1 MKNAFV
7 CSLIA
12 LVLAGCAVEV
22 KTMHSPSADFSKY
35 KTFCWLNG
43 CDITVSGN
51 VKVKD
56 ASLQSKLK
64 RALTLEM
71 KRKGF
76 ALNAQNPD
84 ILLGIFVTLKDER
97 SISYRRDDE
106 VPVFWPNDTQPD
118 LMLYT
123 KGTIVVTIVDRA
135 TGALVWESTAISY
148 MDFHT
153 DPSQTRI
160 NHAVRQILK
169 DFPPEK
175 AVAAGN

>member
-1 MKNAFV
+1 MKNLFI
-7 CSLIA
+7 CLLIT
-12 LVLAGCAVEV
+12 LVATGCAVEV
-22 KTMHSPSADFSKY
+22 KTMNSPSADFSKY

-43 CDITVSGN
+43 CDITASGN
-51 VKVKD
+51 VRVKD
-56 ASLQSKLK
+56 NTLQNKLK

-76 ALNAQNPD
+76 GLDVQNPD
-84 ILLGIFVTLKDER
+84 MLLGILVTLKDER

-106 VPVFWPNDTQPD
+106 SPVFWPSDTRPD

-123 KGTIVVTIVDRA
+123 KGTIVVTVADHE
-135 TGALVWESTAISY
+135 TGTLIWESTAVSY

-169 DFPPEK
+169 DFPPKKSTEIK
-175 AVAAGN
+175 N